1 MFLGVKEAIIIPEE
15 GIDVMKTSEILKS
28 IRIKNNLTQDEM
40 AERLLVT
47 RQAISRWETGETE
60 PNIESLKLL
69 STNFNISIN
78 TILGSPQ
85 KLFCQCCG
93 MPLDADNMISR
104 EIDNSFNEEYC
115 KWCYVDGNFTYKN
128 ISELTDFLVSH
139 MSNEDFTPEQA
150 REYFNQQL
158 PKLNHWK

>member
-1 MFLGVKEAIIIPEE
+1 
-15 GIDVMKTSEILKS
+15 MKTSEILQS

-40 AERLLVT
+40 AEKLLVT
-47 RQAISRWETGETE
+47 RQAISRWENGETE

-69 STNFNISIN
+69 STIFNISIN
-78 TILGSPQ
+78 TILGNPQ
-85 KLFCQCCG
+85 KLICQCCG
-93 MPLDADNMISR
+93 MPLDDDNMISR

-115 KWCYVDGNFTYKN
+115 KWCYVDEKFVYKN

-139 MSNEDFTPEQA
+139 MSNENFTPEQA
-150 REYFNQQL
+150 REYFNEQL

>member
-1 MFLGVKEAIIIPEE
+1 
-15 GIDVMKTSEILKS
+15 MKTSEILKS

-40 AERLLVT
+40 AEKLLVT
-47 RQAISRWETGETE
+47 RQAISRWENGETE

-69 STNFNISIN
+69 STIFNISIN
-78 TILGSPQ
+78 TILEAHKNSSVSVR
-85 KLFCQCCG
+85 
-93 MPLDADNMISR
+93 MPLDDDNMISR

-115 KWCYVDGNFTYKN
+115 KWCYVDEKFVYKN

-139 MSNEDFTPEQA
+139 MSNENFTPEQA
-150 REYFNQQL
+150 REYFNEQL

>member
-1 MFLGVKEAIIIPEE
+1 
-15 GIDVMKTSEILKS
+15 MKTSEILKS

-40 AERLLVT
+40 AEKLLVT
-47 RQAISRWETGETE
+47 RQAISRWENGETE

-69 STNFNISIN
+69 STIFNISIN

-85 KLFCQCCG
+85 KLICQCCG
-93 MPLDADNMISR
+93 MPLDDDNMISR

-115 KWCYVDGNFTYKN
+115 KWCYVDEKFVYKN

-139 MSNEDFTPEQA
+139 MSNENFTPEQA
-150 REYFNQQL
+150 REYFNEQL

>member
-1 MFLGVKEAIIIPEE
+1 
-15 GIDVMKTSEILKS
+15 MKTSEILKS

-40 AERLLVT
+40 AEKLLVT
-47 RQAISRWETGETE
+47 RQAISRWENGETE

-69 STNFNISIN
+69 STIFNISIN

-85 KLFCQCCG
+85 KLICQCCG
-93 MPLDADNMISR
+93 MPLDDDNMISR

-115 KWCYVDGNFTYKN
+115 KWCYVDEKFVYKN

-139 MSNEDFTPEQA
+139 MSNENFDVSII
-150 REYFNQQL
+150 L
-158 PKLNHWK
+158 

>member
-1 MFLGVKEAIIIPEE
+1 
-15 GIDVMKTSEILKS
+15 MKTSEILKS
-28 IRIKNNLTQDEM
+28 IRIKNNMTQDEM
-40 AERLLVT
+40 AEKLLVT
-47 RQAISRWETGETE
+47 RQAISRWENGETE

-69 STNFNISIN
+69 STIFNISIN

-85 KLFCQCCG
+85 KLICQCCG
-93 MPLDADNMISR
+93 MPLDDDNMISR

-115 KWCYVDGNFTYKN
+115 KWCYVDEKFVYKN

-139 MSNEDFTPEQA
+139 MSNENFTPEQA
-150 REYFNQQL
+150 REYFNEQL

>member
-1 MFLGVKEAIIIPEE
+1 
-15 GIDVMKTSEILKS
+15 MKTSEILKS

-40 AERLLVT
+40 AEKLLVT
-47 RQAISRWETGETE
+47 RQAISRWENGETE

-69 STNFNISIN
+69 STIFNISIN
-78 TILGSPQ
+78 TILGNPQ
-85 KLFCQCCG
+85 KLICQCCG
-93 MPLDADNMISR
+93 MPLDDDNMISR

-115 KWCYVDGNFTYKN
+115 KWCYVDEKFVYKN

-139 MSNEDFTPEQA
+139 MSNENFTPEQA
-150 REYFNQQL
+150 REYFNEQL

>member
-1 MFLGVKEAIIIPEE
+1 
-15 GIDVMKTSEILKS
+15 MKTSEILKS

-40 AERLLVT
+40 AEKLLVT
-47 RQAISRWETGETE
+47 RQAISQWENGETE

-69 STNFNISIN
+69 STIFNISIN
-78 TILGSPQ
+78 TILGSLQ
-85 KLFCQCCG
+85 KLICQCCG
-93 MPLDADNMISR
+93 MPLDDDNMISR

-115 KWCYVDGNFTYKN
+115 KWCYVDEKFVYKN

-139 MSNEDFTPEQA
+139 MSNENFTPEQA
-150 REYFNQQL
+150 REYFNEQL